1 MHVHRFTIS
10 LMKLRRFLYL
20 GGSLLALFA
29 VFVIDIIRK
38 NVELSLAGMGTTREV
53 FVIGGFVLLYIFFEE
68 KKLHHALTPIKRVG
82 LVMIYATAAVLLC
95 LVISTITEDQFDIKG
110 KTLIPL
116 TYGQLFI
123 ASFLSIVLGIFSLL
137 VFRIVRGLVL
147 FKAKRETHRNFSIFT
162 ALVLA
167 TSASVVPLDAMESSI
182 IANVVSVVAVLFALI
197 NAFRLPWIVYLT
209 KREKVFALMYGFILI
224 VVLIGLTFYVGSGRT
239 LVGKS
244 LLYHSYPLSRFVF
257 LTTLFS
263 TIYFGVAFVSTLFHL
278 PTAEAFERKSSE
290 VASLHNLGKLVTQAF
305 DFDQLVETVTM
316 MTLQVCEAK
325 SCWLE
330 LLHSADD
337 QEWTRKQA
345 HHRALSVDVVGPYRA
360 TVVGR
365 KNIEPDAIRA
375 LLLAGARSLREHVIR
390 ERLPVVVD
398 DVMHDSRFTQLT
410 TPIGSLVVVPLVSHT
425 GMVGVLYA
433 TKDTAYGFFRDD
445 VDVISAFA
453 DQATIAI
460 ENSRLIEK
468 SLERERLLREM
479 TVAQE
484 IQRKLLPQS
493 LPTFPSLG
501 LDAVSMPA
509 FEVGGD
515 YYDIMQI
522 DEEKIGIV
530 VGDVSGKGVSAAFY
544 MSEVKGIFQ
553 SLGRLYPSPREFM
566 IKANEALASS
576 IDKHSFVSLI
586 YAVID
591 VATGSL
597 TLARAG
603 HCPLLHLSGNSAT
616 YLRPGGMGLGL
627 ATGPTFSSS
636 MEEYTL
642 RLKPG
647 DICVFYTDGVTEA
660 RQGDDEFG
668 YERLL
673 HVVATSQH
681 TSATEVK
688 NTILRSI
695 NAFAEKPDHD
705 DDVTIV
711 VVQWRGNSTDTGF
724 FGGTTNERLHDSST
738 RIR

>member
-1 MHVHRFTIS
+1 MHVYRFTFS
-10 LMKLRRFLYL
+10 LMKLRRFLFL
-20 GGSLLALFA
+20 GCSLLAFFV
-29 VFVIDIIRK
+29 VFLIDIIRK
-38 NVELSLAGMGTTREV
+38 NVELSLAGLGTTREF
-53 FVIGGFVLLYIFFEE
+53 FVIGGFALLYIFFEE

-82 LVMIYATAAVLLC
+82 LVMLYATAAVGLC
-95 LVISTITEDQFDIKG
+95 LVISTIADDQFDIKG

-116 TYGQLFI
+116 TYGQLFL
-123 ASFLSIVLGIFSLL
+123 ATFLSIVLGIFALL

-147 FKAKRETHRNFSIFT
+147 FKGKRETQRNFSIFT
-162 ALVLA
+162 GLVLA
-167 TSASVVPLDAMESSI
+167 TSASVVPLEALESSI
-182 IANVVSVVAVLFALI
+182 LANVVSGFAVLFALI

-209 KREKVFALMYGFILI
+209 KREKVFTLIYGFILI
-224 VVLIGLTFYVGSGRT
+224 VVLIGLTIYVGSERT

-263 TIYFGVAFVSTLFHL
+263 AIYFGMAFVSTLFHL

-305 DFDQLVETVTM
+305 DFDQLVETVTT

-337 QEWTRKQA
+337 QEWARKQT
-345 HHRALSVDVVGPYRA
+345 HHVASYADVVGTSRVTLA
-360 TVVGR
+360 GR
-365 KNIEPDAIRA
+365 KNIEAATIRS
-375 LLLAGARSLREHVIR
+375 LLDAGARTLREHVIQH
-390 ERLPVVVD
+390 RLPLVVD
-398 DVMHDSRFTQLT
+398 DVMHDSRFAQLA
-410 TPIGSLVVVPLVSHT
+410 TPIGSLLVVPLVSHT
-425 GMVGVLYA
+425 GMVGILYA
-433 TKDTAYGFFRDD
+433 TKDTPYGFFRDD

-479 TVAQE
+479 TLAQE

-493 LPTFPSLG
+493 LPTIPSLE
-501 LDAVSMPA
+501 LDAVSLPA
-509 FEVGGD
+509 LEVGGD
-515 YYDIMQI
+515 YYDVMQI
-522 DEEKIGIV
+522 DNNRLGIV

-553 SLGRLYPSPREFM
+553 SLGRLFPSPREFI

-576 IDKHSFVSLI
+576 IDKHSFVSLL

-591 VATGSL
+591 VTTGSL

-603 HCPLLHLSGNSAT
+603 HCPLLHVSGNNAT

-627 ATGPTFSSS
+627 STGPTFSSS
-636 MEEYTL
+636 IEEYSV

-660 RQGDDEFG
+660 RNGNDEFG

-673 HVVATSQH
+673 HVVAASQH
-681 TSATEVK
+681 TSAQDVK
-688 NTILRSI
+688 DTILRSLS
-695 NAFAEKPDHD
+695 AFAEKPDYD

-711 VVQWRGNSTDTGF
+711 VVQWRGDSTHT
-724 FGGTTNERLHDSST
+724 
-738 RIR
+738 